1 MGTVPPHVAEISRGF
16 GETAGKPLSRSK
28 AKGFAKIFVEAGPGQ
43 TTDFGI
49 SLIVSSWRCGFVS
62 KLFFLALPAPIVT
75 VAVETPAPL
84 RGALRGVRGHFAY
97 RRSSWPGEDPP
108 ESTAESRAMKSVTSL
123 CFLLRG
129 ECRYWEAWG
138 RGAKST
144 KRCDVAL

>member
-49 SLIVSSWRCGFVS
+49 SLIVSSWRCGFFS

-84 RGALRGVRGHFAY
+84 RGGSWSFRLIGGLAGRGRT
-97 RRSSWPGEDPP
+97 PP
-108 ESTAESRAMKSVTSL
+108 ESTAESKAMKSVTSL

>member
-49 SLIVSSWRCGFVS
+49 SLIVSSWRCV
-62 KLFFLALPAPIVT
+62 FLSYFSSLYLPRLSRWLSRLPRPSGELSGGYVVISPIGGL
-75 VAVETPAPL
+75 AG
-84 RGALRGVRGHFAY
+84 RGRT
-97 RRSSWPGEDPP
+97 PP
-108 ESTAESRAMKSVTSL
+108 ESTAESKAMKSVTSL